1 MLKEQIQKIHLSHV
15 LISFGLVMIL
25 ALFLYIGNNRF
36 FHYASGRAD
45 LSSSLVAEEDNQ
57 AEQMPENSLAPQ
69 EDLNDQAPNESEND
83 NSQDANESMPNES
96 ENDNSQDANES
107 MPESENDNSQD
118 ANESMPNES
127 ENDNSQDANEPMPN
141 GPENDNSQENFHD
154 NEDNQDY
161 QDQSQNFSEEDI
173 QRQIKQMERDY
184 KNWTKN
190 LKGRE
195 NDLERADKLISR
207 FQKDKDQFEKQI
219 KRDNRAV
226 DFNYDDYVNWS
237 KLEEIK
243 TNMETDFNAYKTA
256 LDEGQGYVDDQDTEN
271 FYKWGDKMW
280 ISNIK
285 WNVNSICLN
294 IFDRGSNLVELMK
307 NIADYKYEIEKMGGK
322 MDENITN
329 LESAVTIIMADSNNL
344 CGEIEKYIEDNNEN
358 LDLYLSLTDWDEKD
372 DLRMDIQDIENGMWD
387 YQDNLNDKFDAF
399 EENDPWWI
407 MDQARQSMDTMRQS
421 EFIQGELANAKSDIS
436 AVKEVLTKIEDKDEN
451 TDNQNIATEALANLD
466 QISGLIDEIEKGIK
480 NDEDVFNLLQNL
492 QDIANKTDELI
503 RDLDKNSLEKYLTEE
518 EIKFLYE
525 GPKEDN
531 RQKFKN
537 IGMNDDMAQVM
548 SDQISEEDALKLIQI
563 LLQKVDLTKFQDL
576 INSMQGEGSDKEIS
590 VIINAMEHIK
600 DDKVL
605 ETYIDNKK
613 EILSYI
619 DKLSDDKDLRAAKT
633 VLEDYNFAGPTG
645 EEVIQA
651 IEDYLNS
658 SQSDEDQAKLTDT
671 IFNLREEDIKYKRE
685 NGVISFGDVLE
696 DTWYYSNVEDLKE
709 KGIVSGKADGN
720 YDPAGTLTNAE
731 ILKIA
736 LEATGNAEN
745 LVQNPNASHWVE
757 KAGYVAKAQELG
769 INFNQNYDDS
779 TSRGYVLYLLEQV
792 GKIKPEDYSSIGFP
806 DVSINH
812 QYADYIEYA
821 RLQSWISGDDDT
833 GNFRPDDS
841 LNRAEA
847 AKIVGKFL
855 SSINNSAVNTEF

>member
-1 MLKEQIQKIHLSHV
+1 
-15 LISFGLVMIL
+15 
-25 ALFLYIGNNRF
+25 
-36 FHYASGRAD
+36 
-45 LSSSLVAEEDNQ
+45 
-57 AEQMPENSLAPQ
+57 
-69 EDLNDQAPNESEND
+69 
-83 NSQDANESMPNES
+83 MPN
-96 ENDNSQDANES
+96 
-107 MPESENDNSQD
+107 ESENDNSQD

>member
-1 MLKEQIQKIHLSHV
+1 
-15 LISFGLVMIL
+15 
-25 ALFLYIGNNRF
+25 
-36 FHYASGRAD
+36 
-45 LSSSLVAEEDNQ
+45 
-57 AEQMPENSLAPQ
+57 
-69 EDLNDQAPNESEND
+69 
-83 NSQDANESMPNES
+83 
-96 ENDNSQDANES
+96 
-107 MPESENDNSQD
+107 
-118 ANESMPNES
+118 MPNES

>member
-1 MLKEQIQKIHLSHV
+1 MLKEQIQKIHLSYV

-69 EDLNDQAPNESEND
+69 EDLNDQA
-83 NSQDANESMPNES
+83 
-96 ENDNSQDANES
+96 
-107 MPESENDNSQD
+107 
-118 ANESMPNES
+118 PNES

-436 AVKEVLTKIEDKDEN
+436 AVKEVLTKIEDKD
-451 TDNQNIATEALANLD
+451 
-466 QISGLIDEIEKGIK
+466 
-480 NDEDVFNLLQNL
+480 
-492 QDIANKTDELI
+492 
-503 RDLDKNSLEKYLTEE
+503 
-518 EIKFLYE
+518 
-525 GPKEDN
+525 
-531 RQKFKN
+531 
-537 IGMNDDMAQVM
+537 
-548 SDQISEEDALKLIQI
+548 
-563 LLQKVDLTKFQDL
+563 
-576 INSMQGEGSDKEIS
+576 
-590 VIINAMEHIK
+590 
-600 DDKVL
+600 
-605 ETYIDNKK
+605 
-613 EILSYI
+613 
-619 DKLSDDKDLRAAKT
+619 
-633 VLEDYNFAGPTG
+633 
-645 EEVIQA
+645 
-651 IEDYLNS
+651 
-658 SQSDEDQAKLTDT
+658 
-671 IFNLREEDIKYKRE
+671 
-685 NGVISFGDVLE
+685 
-696 DTWYYSNVEDLKE
+696 
-709 KGIVSGKADGN
+709 
-720 YDPAGTLTNAE
+720 
-731 ILKIA
+731 
-736 LEATGNAEN
+736 
-745 LVQNPNASHWVE
+745 
-757 KAGYVAKAQELG
+757 
-769 INFNQNYDDS
+769 
-779 TSRGYVLYLLEQV
+779 
-792 GKIKPEDYSSIGFP
+792 
-806 DVSINH
+806 
-812 QYADYIEYA
+812 
-821 RLQSWISGDDDT
+821 
-833 GNFRPDDS
+833 
-841 LNRAEA
+841 
-847 AKIVGKFL
+847 
-855 SSINNSAVNTEF
+855 